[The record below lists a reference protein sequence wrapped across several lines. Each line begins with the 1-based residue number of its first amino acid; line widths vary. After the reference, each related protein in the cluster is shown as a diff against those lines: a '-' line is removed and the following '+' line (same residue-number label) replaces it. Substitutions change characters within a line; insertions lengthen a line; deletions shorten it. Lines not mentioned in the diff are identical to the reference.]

1 VKVLILGSG
10 GREHALAWRLA
21 RDPGRPE
28 VLTAPGN
35 PGTAEIGRNL
45 PIDLTSPGAVLDL
58 AKREKVVL
66 TVVGP
71 EAPLESGVADLFR
84 RQGHSI
90 VGPTMR
96 GAALECSKAHAKE
109 FMHRYA
115 IPTAEFLTCSEV
127 ETALE
132 AVSGRRFGFP
142 VVVKADGLAAG
153 KGVTVAADRAEAEA
167 AVRAAMV
174 DRIFGGAGSRLVI
187 ERCLSGPE
195 VSMFYLIDGYRATY
209 LGSAQDHKRIWDED
223 KGPNTGGMGAFAPSP
238 LATPELER
246 DVARQIVR
254 PVIEGHQ
261 AMGEPYVGFL
271 YVSLMLTSDGPKVIE
286 FNVRFGDPEAQA
298 VLPLIEGSM
307 TDLLRSAAA
316 GGLTSDKV
324 RMGSAKSVGVVIAS
338 RGYPASTESGRP
350 IHGLKEAAAIEGV
363 TVFHAGTKATGR
375 ELITAGGR
383 VLTVV
388 ASQPTF
394 RDAIDLVYKAV
405 DRIHFDGMQFR
416 SDIGRRALERA

>member
-10 GREHALAWRLA
+10 GREHALAWRLD
-21 RDPGRPE
+21 RDPAKPE
-28 VLTAPGN
+28 ILTAPGN

-45 PIDLTSPGAVLDL
+45 PVDLTSPEAVLAL
-58 AKREKVVL
+58 AKREKVGL
-66 TVVGP
+66 TIVGP

-115 IPTAEFLTCSEV
+115 IPTAEFVTCSDV
-127 ETALE
+127 ESALE

-153 KGVTVAADRAEAEA
+153 KGVTVAADRTEAEA

-174 DRIFGGAGSRLVI
+174 DKTFGAAGSRLVI

-195 VSMFYLIDGYRATY
+195 VSMFYLLDGYRATY

-223 KGPNTGGMGAFAPSP
+223 QGPNTGGMGAFAPSP

-261 AMGEPYVGFL
+261 AIGEPYVGFL
-271 YVSLMLTSDGPKVIE
+271 YVSLMLTSDGPRVIE
-286 FNVRFGDPEAQA
+286 FNVRFGDPEAQV
-298 VLPLIEGSM
+298 VLPLIEGSL

-316 GGLTSDKV
+316 GGLTSDTV
-324 RMGSAKSVGVVIAS
+324 ETAPAKSVGVVLAS
-338 RGYPASTESGRP
+338 RGYPASAESGRP
-350 IHGLKEAAAIEGV
+350 IHGLAEAAAIDGV
-363 TVFHAGTKATGR
+363 TVFHAGTKAAGG
-375 ELITAGGR
+375 EVLTAGGR

-388 ASQPTF
+388 ATRPSF
-394 RDAIDLVYKAV
+394 SEAIDLAYQAV
-405 DRIHFDGMQFR
+405 DKVHFDGVQFR
-416 SDIGRRALERA
+416 SDIGRRALERV

>member
-1 VKVLILGSG
+1 MKVLILGSG
-10 GREHALAWRLA
+10 GREHALAWRLS

-28 VLTAPGN
+28 ILAAPGN
-35 PGTAEIGRNL
+35 PGTAEVGRNL
-45 PIDLTSPGAVLDL
+45 PVDLASPEAVLAL
-58 AKREKVVL
+58 AKREKVAL

-71 EAPLESGVADLFR
+71 EAPLEAGVADLFR

-90 VGPTMR
+90 LGPTMR

-115 IPTAEFLTCSEV
+115 IPTAEFVTCSEV

-153 KGVTVAADRAEAEA
+153 KGVIVAADRVEAET
-167 AVRAAMV
+167 AVRAAMI
-174 DRIFGGAGSRLVI
+174 DKTFGAAGSRLVI

-298 VLPLIEGSM
+298 IVPLIEGSL

-316 GGLTSDKV
+316 GGLTSDIV
-324 RMGSAKSVGVVIAS
+324 AMSSAKSVGVVLAS
-338 RGYPASTESGRP
+338 RGYPASAEGGRP
-350 IHGLKEAAAIEGV
+350 IHGLAAAAALDGV
-363 TVFHAGTKATGR
+363 TVFHAGTKAADG
-375 ELITAGGR
+375 ELVTAGGR

-388 ASQPTF
+388 ASRPTF
-394 RDAIDLVYKAV
+394 NEAIDLAYQAV

-416 SDIGRRALERA
+416 SDIGRRALQRV